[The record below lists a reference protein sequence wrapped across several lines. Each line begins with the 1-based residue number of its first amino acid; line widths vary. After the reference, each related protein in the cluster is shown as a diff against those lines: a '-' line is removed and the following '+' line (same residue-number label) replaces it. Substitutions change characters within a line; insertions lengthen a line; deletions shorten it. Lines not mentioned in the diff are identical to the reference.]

1 MEQPAGPC
9 LMKICMRLE
18 DVPNGEQI
26 FADANILIH
35 HFAGISSAWRT
46 FLQRC
51 EAKQVAAFTGIH
63 ILLEVAH
70 RLMMLEAW
78 HKGLISGGQV
88 ARRLK
93 EQPEVVKSL
102 REYNRSIRQVP
113 RLGIRVRTIT
123 SAIVR
128 ASEAVRVQEG
138 LLTNDSITVALMRRL
153 GLTAVATYDAD
164 LERPGN
170 LLIYRPS
177 MSPDGHRQVS
187 TRRGL
192 SR

>member
-1 MEQPAGPC
+1 MQ
-9 LMKICMRLE
+9 LE

-26 FADANILIH
+26 FVDANILIY
-35 HFAGISSAWRT
+35 HFSGISSACRT
-46 FLQRC
+46 FLRRC
-51 EAKQVAAFTGIH
+51 ESRQVEAFTGVH

-70 RLMMLEAW
+70 RLMMLEAL
-78 HKGLISGGQV
+78 HTGLISGGQL

-93 EQPEVVKSL
+93 EQPEIVKSL
-102 REYNRSIRQVP
+102 RDYNRSIREIP
-113 RLGIRVRTIT
+113 SLGIRVRAIT

-164 LERPGN
+164 FERVGSLRVYQPAD
-170 LLIYRPS
+170 IP
-177 MSPDGHRQVS
+177 
-187 TRRGL
+187 
-192 SR
+192 